1 MASDVSASSSVV
13 SGGTPPAA
21 AEGRVMSRLIAWL
34 TGWWLASPLMF
45 WVVTLQGENDH
56 DIAHDSFW
64 ELVGRALGW
73 IGLGGAV
80 LAPVVGLVVAS
91 IGRRRRACARFAL
104 MGAVSVVGI
113 LAILYVV
120 LHAD

>member
-13 SGGTPPAA
+13 SAERPPAA
-21 AEGRVMSRLIAWL
+21 AGGRGASRLIAWL
-34 TGWWLASPLMF
+34 TGWWLTSPLMF
-45 WVVTLQGENDH
+45 WAVLVQGEADH

-64 ELVGRALGW
+64 DLVVRALGW
-73 IGLGGAV
+73 IGLGGVV
-80 LAPVVGLVVAS
+80 LAPVAGLVVAS

-104 MGAVSVVGI
+104 MGAVSAAGF
-113 LAILYVV
+113 LAILYLV